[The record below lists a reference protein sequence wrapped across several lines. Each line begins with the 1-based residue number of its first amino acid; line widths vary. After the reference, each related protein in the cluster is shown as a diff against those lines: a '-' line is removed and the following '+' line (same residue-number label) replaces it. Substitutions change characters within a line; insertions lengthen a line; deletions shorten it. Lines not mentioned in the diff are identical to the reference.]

1 VILGTATRRG
11 VIVELLKLDFVL
23 VDEHNNVFKY
33 IEGIRHNGRYKPR
46 IFYKVSPW
54 FHTMLE

>member
-46 IFYKVSPW
+46 ILYYPYGPPV
-54 FHTMLE
+54 ME